1 MALLAELVF
10 FYLKST
16 PWRAFLEARASLEP
30 GLSVTQSVT
39 WSHFSSS
46 TCQIKLIII
55 VMARADKVTL
65 RILRIVLR
73 VVWMVIRMV
82 RICLKMVRTILK
94 IV

>member
-1 MALLAELVF
+1 MILPF
-10 FYLKST
+10 S
-16 PWRAFLEARASLEP
+16 FLEARASLEP
-30 GLSVTQSVT
+30 GLSVTESVAR
-39 WSHFSSS
+39 SHFSSS

-55 VMARADKVTL
+55 VMARADKVIL

-82 RICLKMVRTILK
+82 RMCLKMVRTNLR